1 MKLIII
7 FIILSISGTDL
18 FAQSD
23 SLLKFIFVP
32 HPRSEDRTNQSVYP
46 GILNIDFTNY
56 DVRML
61 GGDITY
67 STSKDSTTLAYCDNL
82 FNIGS
87 PNTLWSLGNHDVQ
100 SGNRS
105 LIKKFT
111 GRESFYSYG
120 RDGVT
125 FIVLDTELDAN
136 GFANTFIK
144 DEQLQMVQSVCD
156 SITESSVLILLL
168 HRFMWMIN
176 NDYFKTML
184 TDSIAASSRSMDTTN
199 FYSDIYPLLQ
209 EVKNKGIKV
218 LVFGGDKS
226 KINIVY
232 SPEDSITFYAARL
245 ADDLPDSINNVI
257 ILDYNLRSKKI
268 TYNFIPLSEMI
279 ASVVQ
284 EPSQLPLGFALSQNY
299 PNPFNPTTNIE
310 FYIPGSGFVSLKV
323 YDILGRKVAILVDE
337 YMPGGNYEVEWD
349 GSYLSGGVY
358 FYRFQFMPDGKYT
371 DRFTDT
377 KKFILLK

>member
-18 FAQSD
+18 VAQSD

-67 STSKDSTTLAYCDNL
+67 STSKDSATLAYCDNL

-226 KINIVY
+226 KINIAY

-268 TYNFIPLSEMI
+268 TYNFIPLSAMI
-279 ASVVQ
+279 TSVVQ
-284 EPSQLPLGFALSQNY
+284 EPSQFPLRFVLSQNY

-310 FYIPGSGFVSLKV
+310 FQTSGFGFVSLKV
-323 YDILGRKVAILVDE
+323 YDVLGRKVTTLVDE

>member
-18 FAQSD
+18 VAQSD

-226 KINIVY
+226 KINIAY